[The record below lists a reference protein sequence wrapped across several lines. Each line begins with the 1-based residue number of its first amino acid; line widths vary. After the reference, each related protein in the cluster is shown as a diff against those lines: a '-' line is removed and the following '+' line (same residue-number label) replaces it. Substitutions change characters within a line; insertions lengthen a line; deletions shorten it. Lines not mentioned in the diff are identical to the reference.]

1 MFCEIPHNGLLSAV
15 CKGFTLRWKGEKHLK
30 LMDVGKLDTLAEAD
44 AFVKQLGY

>member
-1 MFCEIPHNGLLSAV
+1 MDFYLQYAKDLHFVGKVKNN
-15 CKGFTLRWKGEKHLK
+15 LK